1 MVVFGQSGCNRANM
15 VVIEQGGCVSPM
27 LLCSG
32 KMVLL
37 WLYTGKVVLFG
48 QSGCIR
54 SKWMYSGVSGCLR
67 ERWLYSDK
75 LVELDQKRLY

>member
-1 MVVFGQSGCNRANM
+1 MVVFGQSGCTRAKM

-48 QSGCIR
+48 QSVCIR
-54 SKWMYSGVSGCLR
+54 SKWMSSGVSGCLR
-67 ERWLYSDK
+67 KRWLYSGK
-75 LVELDQKRLY
+75 VVVFVKK